1 MYWIFY
7 LQSFILDDLELL
19 KVIRERDDLKVL
31 LDKFERYMVEV
42 G

>member
-7 LQSFILDDLELL
+7 LQNFILDDLELL